1 VGTRG
6 PAIKK
11 MPLGTIRKTNLC
23 LETIHSL
30 VNFTHFVY
38 L

>member
-11 MPLGTIRKTNLC
+11 MPLGTIHKTNLC
-23 LETIHSL
+23 LEPIHSF
-30 VNFTHFVY
+30 VNFTHFV
-38 L
+38 